1 MGGGLEE
8 GKKGEGLVVVEIM
21 GQRRVGRKLGLGWV
35 EIMVRLKR
43 RVELVLYLWLG
54 WVMAKAG
61 LGKRLCTTG

>member
-43 RVELVLYLWLG
+43 RVELVL
-54 WVMAKAG
+54 
-61 LGKRLCTTG
+61 